1 MLQLED
7 HRKFLIENIY
17 LNDLKKLNLETIQ
30 LKKTST
36 LNQYLYESKGFKILR
51 WNFKPEINFLVFYK
65 ENHIFVETN
74 ESLIKGLGLF
84 SDKITVKV
92 NFNILKS
99 PENSLIAERSVTLG
113 FKKKPKFIKFISNKI
128 LKKLLSESLD
138 IIAKRV
144 DKKFLLK
151 LSQVIQN

>member
-7 HRKFLIENIY
+7 HRKFLLENIY
-17 LNDLKKLNLETIQ
+17 FNDLKKLNLETIQ

-65 ENHIFVETN
+65 ENHICVETN

-84 SDKITVKV
+84 SDIITVKV

>member
-1 MLQLED
+1 MQLED

-65 ENHIFVETN
+65 ENNIFVETN

-84 SDKITVKV
+84 SDIITVKV

-113 FKKKPKFIKFISNKI
+113 FKKKPKFIKFISNRI

>member
-1 MLQLED
+1 M
-7 HRKFLIENIY
+7 
-17 LNDLKKLNLETIQ
+17 NLETIQ

-84 SDKITVKV
+84 SDIITVKV

-99 PENSLIAERSVTLG
+99 PENTFIAERSVTLG